1 MANLINWGIIYLS
14 SWWGNVN
21 EPNGRGSIYPF
32 DADGSNLTADTILVL
47 ADTTQLT
54 ADQTTY

>member
-21 EPNGRGSIYPF
+21 EPNGWGIVYPF
-32 DADGSNLTADTILVL
+32 DAGTILVF
-47 ADTTQLT
+47 ADTTKLT
-54 ADQTTY
+54 SDLITY